1 MSGNFKI
8 SSDDPERDN
17 KLTRD
22 SFMRR
27 LCELDRNAMQHNEET
42 RFHLE
47 DIWQT
52 TKGAGLSAFDQDTY
66 SRSIIDEFKDE
77 ECIMQHGDSTIS
89 LTEPGRR
96 KYCNP

>member
-1 MSGNFKI
+1 MSNNFKI
-8 SSDDPERDN
+8 SRDDPERVN

-27 LCELDRNAMQHNEET
+27 LCELDRTAVQRNEEA

-47 DIWQT
+47 DIWQN
-52 TKGAGLSAFDQDTY
+52 TKGGSLSGFDQDTY

-77 ECIMQHGDSTIS
+77 ECITQHADSTIS
-89 LTEPGRR
+89 LTEQGRR
-96 KYCNP
+96 RYCNP